1 MLRRIC
7 AGGVVFLED
16 QVFLLKNKK
25 EEWVLPKG
33 IIRNK
38 QIARD
43 VALERVKIEG
53 GIEANVLSPAG
64 ETNYEFYS
72 YSRKQPVCNKID
84 WFIMEAV
91 NNTISIN
98 KKEGFLDGGFFHI
111 EEALEMITYSKDKSL
126 VRLAYRKYRD
136 FREEKIIAKVN

>member
-7 AGGVVFLED
+7 AGGVVFLGD
-16 QVFLLKNKK
+16 KVFLLKNKK

-33 IIRNK
+33 VIRNK
-38 QIARD
+38 QMARD

-53 GIEANVLSPAG
+53 GVEADILSPAG
-64 ETNYEFYS
+64 ETSYEFYS

-91 NNTISIN
+91 EDTISIN
-98 KKEGFLDGGFFHI
+98 EEEGFLDGGFYNI
-111 EEALEMITYSKDKSL
+111 EEAVEKITYSQDRSL

-136 FREEKIIAKVN
+136 FREVKITAKVN